1 MAQFRK
7 ILLSGSN
14 AHVAAVTA
22 SGVATAGDND
32 TVLFRN
38 PSTGVIKTL
47 STLALDDSAQSLDF
61 TGGTFSGSFSGSG
74 AGLTGVNATI
84 ENPLE
89 DGAGITGFTFDGT
102 GATTIKLDLKPD
114 GGLTFFDGSSD
125 VGPNSTT
132 TSNRLAL
139 TSSLPG
145 DGLEWQSQYN
155 KIRIDLDGTSGG
167 TSGLKTG
174 SAGLALSDTIDGQG
188 IDLTNGVLKVDLST
202 NSGLEFSSN
211 KLRLASSLD
220 GTGLTYTTANSVLAV
235 DTSTVVT
242 NANTIS
248 FVTSSTNFVISVTSD
263 GTVTELASGSRAL
276 LIDNP
281 KLAIG
286 LNETLSGDFT
296 FNDNVLIKGDLTVDG
311 GSSEVNFDTQ
321 NLNIA
326 DQFILLNSGSTSG
339 DGGFV
344 VQTDS
349 SAGAFLFYD
358 SNVDRWGVSQQG
370 ISLATTNFNGY
381 GSNTAHIAT
390 VEVGDLTE
398 AQIAASTPIF
408 GSTGVAASIVGQLKI
423 TTTPSSNESAVFIY
437 A

>member
-22 SGVATAGDND
+22 SGVATAADND

-38 PSTGVIKTL
+38 PTTGVIKTL
-47 STLALDDSAQSLDF
+47 STLVLDDSAQSLDF

-89 DGAGITGFTFDGT
+89 DGAGITGFSFDGT
-102 GATTIKLDLKPD
+102 SAVTVKLDLKPD
-114 GGLTFFDGSSD
+114 GGLTFFNGSSD

-132 TSNRLAL
+132 TTNRLAL

-155 KIRIDLDGTSGG
+155 KIRIDLDGTSNG

-174 SAGLALSDTIDGQG
+174 SSGLALSDNIDGQG
-188 IDLTNGVLKVDLST
+188 IDLTNGVLKVDLAT

-211 KLRLASSLD
+211 KLRLATGLD
-220 GTGLTYTTANSVLAV
+220 GAGLTYTTANSVLAV
-235 DTSTVVT
+235 DTNTVVT
-242 NANTIS
+242 NETIS

-263 GTVTELASGSRAL
+263 GTVTPLASGSRAL

-296 FNDNVLIKGDLTVDG
+296 FNDNVLIKGDLTVNG

-344 VQTDS
+344 VQTGTSD
-349 SAGAFLFYD
+349 GAFLFYD

-370 ISLATTNFNGY
+370 LSLSTTNFNGY

-390 VEVGDLTE
+390 VEVGDFS
-398 AQIAASTPIF
+398 AGQIEASTPIF
-408 GSTGVAASIVGQLKI
+408 GSTGVPASVVGQLKI
-423 TTTPSSNESAVFIY
+423 TTSPSSNESAVFIY